1 MRRYS
6 RGKKTI
12 LNAKDLTHCPRSYS
26 AAANGGESQA
36 VGLRRTSAR
45 AVTVTPGVK
54 KKAYNFFS
62 GKDFHA
68 FCHLKSKA
76 YLGPPRMPY
85 ILPKRGYTTQAGVD
99 GIGKL
104 RAAGGKRPITSCAY
118 DCGRAENAS
127 RVRHLRTPRLP
138 AYLSG
143 YGKADNECAGRES
156 EDNEHRNT
164 TRAASP
170 DTENPYMDEPY
181 ADRPH
186 PGDPV
191 QYIPYPKNT
200 DKSKTY
206 PENPYPSNPH
216 PYSGASVSDVR
227 VQVRE
232 NIGYDCLV
240 TEENR
245 EQLDGIVE
253 LLTEV
258 LCTRRNFIRIS
269 GVDYPAQMVKERF
282 GQINSLHI
290 QYVFECLENTASR
303 IHNTAWKCCWSMP

>member
-1 MRRYS
+1 MAVFRVE
-6 RGKKTI
+6 KTR
-12 LNAKDLTHCPRSYS
+12 DYTVM
-26 AAANGGESQA
+26 AN
-36 VGLRRTSAR
+36 
-45 AVTVTPGVK
+45 
-54 KKAYNFFS
+54 
-62 GKDFHA
+62 H
-68 FCHLKSKA
+68 HLKNKA
-76 YLGPPRMPY
+76 LSLKAKGLLSIMLS
-85 ILPKRGYTTQAGVD
+85 LPETWNYTTRGLAAICREGVD
-99 GIGKL
+99 SISSTL
-104 RAAGGKRPITSCAY
+104 RELEKAGYVVRYRLRDERGRITDTEY
-118 DCGRAENAS
+118 VIYE
-127 RVRHLRTPRLP
+127 TPRAGTLP
-138 AYLSG
+138 
-143 YGKADNECAGRES
+143 D
-156 EDNEHRNT
+156 T
-164 TRAASP
+164 PSP

-206 PENPYPSNPH
+206 SENPYPSNPH

-232 NIGYDCLV
+232 NIGYDCLA

-258 LCTRRNFIRIS
+258 LCTRRSFIRIS

-303 IHNTAWKCCWSMP
+303 IRNIRQYLLATLFNAPVTKGSYYDARVRYDRSLGWLCPPAKAAQV

>member
-1 MRRYS
+1 MAVFRVE
-6 RGKKTI
+6 KTR
-12 LNAKDLTHCPRSYS
+12 DYTVM
-26 AAANGGESQA
+26 AN
-36 VGLRRTSAR
+36 
-45 AVTVTPGVK
+45 
-54 KKAYNFFS
+54 
-62 GKDFHA
+62 H
-68 FCHLKSKA
+68 HLKNKA
-76 YLGPPRMPY
+76 LSLKAKGLLSIMLS
-85 ILPKRGYTTQAGVD
+85 LPETWNYTTRGLAAICREGVD
-99 GIGKL
+99 SISSTL
-104 RAAGGKRPITSCAY
+104 RELEKAGYVVRYRLRDERGRITDTEY
-118 DCGRAENAS
+118 VIYE
-127 RVRHLRTPRLP
+127 TPRAGTLP
-138 AYLSG
+138 
-143 YGKADNECAGRES
+143 D
-156 EDNEHRNT
+156 T
-164 TRAASP
+164 PSP

-232 NIGYDCLV
+232 NIGYDCLA

-258 LCTRRNFIRIS
+258 LCTRRSFIRIS

-303 IHNTAWKCCWSMP
+303 IRNIRQYLLATLFNAPVTKGSYYDARVRYDRSLGWLCPPAKAAQV

>member
-1 MRRYS
+1 MAVFRVE
-6 RGKKTI
+6 KTR
-12 LNAKDLTHCPRSYS
+12 DYTVM
-26 AAANGGESQA
+26 AN
-36 VGLRRTSAR
+36 
-45 AVTVTPGVK
+45 
-54 KKAYNFFS
+54 
-62 GKDFHA
+62 H
-68 FCHLKSKA
+68 HLKNKA
-76 YLGPPRMPY
+76 LSLKAKGLLSIMLS
-85 ILPKRGYTTQAGVD
+85 LPETWNYTTRGLAAICREGVD
-99 GIGKL
+99 SISSTL
-104 RAAGGKRPITSCAY
+104 RELEKAGYVVRYRLRDERGRITDTEY
-118 DCGRAENAS
+118 VIYE
-127 RVRHLRTPRLP
+127 TPRAGTLP
-138 AYLSG
+138 
-143 YGKADNECAGRES
+143 D
-156 EDNEHRNT
+156 T
-164 TRAASP
+164 PSP
-170 DTENPYMDEPY
+170 DTENPDMDEPY

-227 VQVRE
+227 AQVRE
-232 NIGYDCLV
+232 NIGYDCLA

-258 LCTRRNFIRIS
+258 LCTRRSFIRIS
-269 GVDYPAQMVKERF
+269 GVDYPAQIVKERF

-303 IHNTAWKCCWSMP
+303 IRNIRQYLLATLFNAPVTKGSYYDARVRYDRSLGWLCPPAKAAQV

>member
-1 MRRYS
+1 M
-6 RGKKTI
+6 
-12 LNAKDLTHCPRSYS
+12 D
-26 AAANGGESQA
+26 
-36 VGLRRTSAR
+36 
-45 AVTVTPGVK
+45 TP
-54 KKAYNFFS
+54 
-62 GKDFHA
+62 D
-68 FCHLKSKA
+68 
-76 YLGPPRMPY
+76 M
-85 ILPKRGYTTQAGVD
+85 
-99 GIGKL
+99 
-104 RAAGGKRPITSCAY
+104 
-118 DCGRAENAS
+118 
-127 RVRHLRTPRLP
+127 
-138 AYLSG
+138 
-143 YGKADNECAGRES
+143 ES
-156 EDNEHRNT
+156 EDVEAPQPPAPD
-164 TRAASP
+164 AASP

-227 VQVRE
+227 VQVLE
-232 NIGYDCLV
+232 NIGYDCLA

-258 LCTRRNFIRIS
+258 LCTRRSFIRIS

-303 IHNTAWKCCWSMP
+303 IRNIRQYLLATLFNAPVTKGSYYDARVRYDRSLGWLCPPAKAAQV

>member
-1 MRRYS
+1 
-6 RGKKTI
+6 
-12 LNAKDLTHCPRSYS
+12 
-26 AAANGGESQA
+26 
-36 VGLRRTSAR
+36 
-45 AVTVTPGVK
+45 
-54 KKAYNFFS
+54 
-62 GKDFHA
+62 
-68 FCHLKSKA
+68 
-76 YLGPPRMPY
+76 
-85 ILPKRGYTTQAGVD
+85 
-99 GIGKL
+99 
-104 RAAGGKRPITSCAY
+104 
-118 DCGRAENAS
+118 
-127 RVRHLRTPRLP
+127 
-138 AYLSG
+138 
-143 YGKADNECAGRES
+143 
-156 EDNEHRNT
+156 
-164 TRAASP
+164 
-170 DTENPYMDEPY
+170 MDEPY

-206 PENPYPSNPH
+206 PGNPYPSNPH

-258 LCTRRNFIRIS
+258 LCTRRSFIRIS

-290 QYVFECLENTASR
+290 QYVSECLENTASR
-303 IHNTAWKCCWSMP
+303 IRNIRQYLLATLFNAPVTKGSYYDARVRYDRSLGWLCPPAKAAQV